1 LIINELRI
9 IEFFSFHCIPI
20 IYTFARQ
27 LFTTCLAMATLYYKF
42 RSTKNKGYLTARFQY
57 RIELDEKSKDIYFD
71 ARLEDPRFYVDKE
84 YFSKTYKDP
93 ILREKEKN
101 SKNLERR
108 KVASD
113 LDSEENRLRNLV
125 IDQFNKVKDPESL
138 TQEWFKDIINEYLH
152 PGLKKKESSVKVK
165 DNHLITVMEH
175 YTSYK
180 SSLTVNTIKKMGVV
194 KSKLE
199 RYEQDFKTKL
209 KITDINTDFRDQ
221 FVKWSQDNHYAS
233 GTISRD
239 LTFLRT
245 ICYYASNEL
254 DLEIYSKI
262 ERVKAKAEK
271 IKNPFTDNRDNPEEI
286 LEVYLT
292 PVEIAEIE
300 KNDELPEYL
309 ANARDI
315 FLIGYETGQR
325 ISDYLR
331 FDKEM
336 LKTINGVTL
345 INFIQ
350 KKTRKQMLLPLSSRV
365 LKILEKRNGE
375 FPRRISDQKF
385 NDYIK
390 LVCKESKIT
399 ETTLG
404 VKRIKVLKD
413 SNDEE
418 SEIWRGIP
426 GYYPKYELIAGHT
439 ARRSFCT
446 NHYGIW
452 PTSDIMYFSG
462 HSTET
467 MLLQYIKAKPIERA
481 LQIFKNLN

>member
-1 LIINELRI
+1 
-9 IEFFSFHCIPI
+9 
-20 IYTFARQ
+20 
-27 LFTTCLAMATLYYKF
+27 M
-42 RSTKNKGYLTARFQY
+42 RFQY
-57 RIELDEKSKDIYFD
+57 RIDFVEKSKDIYFD
-71 ARLEDPRFYVDKE
+71 ALLEDKRFFVDKE

-101 SKNLERR
+101 SKNLDKR

-113 LDSEENRLRNLV
+113 LDAEENTIRNLV
-125 IDQFNKVKDPESL
+125 IDEFRAIENPETL
-138 TQEWFKDIINEYLH
+138 TKEWFKDIISEYLH
-152 PGLKKKESSVKVK
+152 PGFKKKKYQVKIVGN
-165 DNHLITVMEH
+165 DLIAVLEH
-175 YTSYK
+175 YKNYK
-180 SSLTVNTIKKMGVV
+180 SNLAPNTIKKMGVV

-199 RYEQDFKTKL
+199 RYESDLNIKL
-209 KITDINTDFRDQ
+209 KLTDINTNFRDE
-221 FVKWSQDNHYAS
+221 FIKWSNEKQYAS

-254 DLEIYSKI
+254 DLEIYEKL
-262 ERVKAKAEK
+262 ERVNTKIEK
-271 IKNPFTDNRDNPEEI
+271 IKNPYTDNRDNPEEI
-286 LEVYLT
+286 LEAYVT
-292 PVEIAEIE
+292 PNEIEEIE
-300 KNDELPEYL
+300 KINDLPEYL
-309 ANARDI
+309 DNARDI

-365 LKILEKRNGE
+365 LRILEKRNGD

-390 LVCKESKIT
+390 LVCEKAKIT
-399 ETTLG
+399 ETILG
-404 VKRIKVLKD
+404 VKRIEVLVDPKD
-413 SNDEE
+413 KE
-418 SEIWRGIP
+418 SGIWRGVP
-426 GYYPKYELIAGHT
+426 GYYPKFELIAGHT

-462 HSTET
+462 HSTEA

-481 LQIFKNLN
+481 LQIFKNLK

>member
-1 LIINELRI
+1 M
-9 IEFFSFHCIPI
+9 S
-20 IYTFARQ
+20 
-27 LFTTCLAMATLYYKF
+27 TLYYKF

-57 RIELDEKSKDIYFD
+57 RIEFAEKSKDIYFD
-71 ARLEDPRFYVDKE
+71 ALLEDKRFFVDKE

-93 ILREKEKN
+93 ILREKEKS
-101 SKNLERR
+101 SKNLDKR

-113 LDSEENRLRNLV
+113 LDTEENKLRNLV
-125 IDQFNKVKDPESL
+125 IDRFNNIENKESL
-138 TQEWFKDIINEYLH
+138 TKEWYKDIIYEYLH
-152 PGLKKKESSVKVK
+152 PGFKKKNTVVKIVGN
-165 DNHLITVMEH
+165 DLITVLEH
-175 YTSYK
+175 YKNYK
-180 SSLTVNTIKKMGVV
+180 SDLTFNTIKKMGVV
-194 KSKLE
+194 KSKLDRFE
-199 RYEQDFKTKL
+199 NDL
-209 KITDINTDFRDQ
+209 KIRLKTTDINTEFRDR
-221 FVKWSQDNHYAS
+221 FIKWSNENQYAA

-239 LTFLRT
+239 LTFIRT

-254 DLEIYSKI
+254 DLEIYNKL
-262 ERVKAKAEK
+262 ERVQYKLEK
-271 IKNPFTDNRDNPEEI
+271 IKNPYTDNRDNPEEI

-292 PVEIAEIE
+292 PKEIE
-300 KNDELPEYL
+300 DIENINDLPEYL
-309 ANARDI
+309 DNARDI

-325 ISDYLR
+325 ISDFLR

-350 KKTRKQMLLPLSSRV
+350 KKTKKQMLLPLISRV
-365 LKILEKRNGE
+365 LRILEKRNGE

-390 LVCKESKIT
+390 LVCEQSKIT
-399 ETTLG
+399 ETVLG
-404 VKRIKVLKD
+404 VKRIKVLLD
-413 SNDEE
+413 PNDEE
-418 SEIWRGIP
+418 SGIWRGVP
-426 GYYPKYELIAGHT
+426 GYYPKKDLVAGHT

-462 HSTET
+462 HSTEA

-481 LQIFKNLN
+481 LQIFKNLK

>member
-1 LIINELRI
+1 M
-9 IEFFSFHCIPI
+9 S
-20 IYTFARQ
+20 
-27 LFTTCLAMATLYYKF
+27 TLYYKF
-42 RSTKNKGYLTARFQY
+42 RSTKNKGYLTVRFQY
-57 RIELDEKSKDIYFD
+57 RIDFDEKSKDIYFD
-71 ARLEDPRFYVDKE
+71 ALLEDKRFFVDKE

-101 SKNLERR
+101 SKNLDKR

-113 LDSEENRLRNLV
+113 LDAEENTIRNLV
-125 IDQFNKVKDPESL
+125 IDQFRAIENPETL
-138 TQEWFKDIINEYLH
+138 TKEWFKDIISEYLH
-152 PGLKKKESSVKVK
+152 PGFKKKKYQVKIVGN
-165 DNHLITVMEH
+165 DLIAVLEH
-175 YTSYK
+175 YKNYK
-180 SSLTVNTIKKMGVV
+180 SNLAPNTIKKMGVV

-199 RYEQDFKTKL
+199 RYESDLNIKL
-209 KITDINTDFRDQ
+209 KLTDINTNFRDE
-221 FVKWSQDNHYAS
+221 FIKWSNEKQYAS

-245 ICYYASNEL
+245 ICYYASSEL
-254 DLEIYSKI
+254 DLEIYEKLD
-262 ERVKAKAEK
+262 RVKFKLEK
-271 IKNPFTDNRDNPEEI
+271 IKNPYTDNRDNPEEI
-286 LEVYLT
+286 LEAYLT
-292 PVEIAEIE
+292 PNEIEEIE
-300 KNDELPEYL
+300 KKQDLPEYL
-309 ANARDI
+309 DNTRDL

-331 FDKEM
+331 FNKEM

-350 KKTRKQMLLPLSSRV
+350 KKTKKQMLLPLSSRV
-365 LKILEKRNGE
+365 LRILEKRNGE

-390 LVCKESKIT
+390 LVCEEAKIT
-399 ETTLG
+399 ETVLG
-404 VKRIKVLKD
+404 VKRVKVLTDPK
-413 SNDEE
+413 DEE
-418 SEIWRGIP
+418 SGIWRGVP
-426 GYYPKYELIAGHT
+426 GYFPKYKLIAGHT

-462 HSTET
+462 HSTEA

-481 LQIFKNLN
+481 LQIFKNLK

>member
-1 LIINELRI
+1 M
-9 IEFFSFHCIPI
+9 S
-20 IYTFARQ
+20 
-27 LFTTCLAMATLYYKF
+27 TLYYKY

-57 RIELDEKSKDIYFD
+57 RIDFDEKPKDIYFD
-71 ARLEDPRFYVDKE
+71 ALLEDKRFFVDKE

-101 SKNLERR
+101 SKNLDKR

-113 LDSEENRLRNLV
+113 LDAEENTIRNLV
-125 IDQFNKVKDPESL
+125 IDEFRAIENPKDL
-138 TQEWFKDIINEYLH
+138 TKEWFKDIINEYLH
-152 PGLKKKESSVKVK
+152 PGFKKKKYQVKIVGN
-165 DNHLITVMEH
+165 DLIAVLEH
-175 YTSYK
+175 YKKYK
-180 SSLTVNTIKKMGVV
+180 SNLAPNTIKKMGVV

-199 RYEQDFKTKL
+199 RYESDLNIKL
-209 KITDINTDFRDQ
+209 KLTDINTNFRDE
-221 FVKWSQDNHYAS
+221 FIKWSNEKQYAS

-245 ICYYASNEL
+245 ICYYASSEL
-254 DLEIYSKI
+254 DLEIYEKLD
-262 ERVKAKAEK
+262 RVKFKLEK
-271 IKNPFTDNRDNPEEI
+271 IKNPYTDNRDNPEEI
-286 LEVYLT
+286 LEAYLT
-292 PVEIAEIE
+292 PNEIEEIE
-300 KNDELPEYL
+300 KIKDLSEYL
-309 ANARDI
+309 DNARDL

-331 FDKEM
+331 FDKSM
-336 LKTINGVTL
+336 IKIVNGVTL

-350 KKTRKQMLLPLSSRV
+350 KKTKKQMLLPLSNRV
-365 LKILEKRNGE
+365 LRILEKRNGE

-390 LVCKESKIT
+390 LVCEEAKIT
-399 ETTLG
+399 ETVLG
-404 VKRIKVLKD
+404 VKRVKVLTDLK
-413 SNDEE
+413 DEE
-418 SEIWRGIP
+418 SGIWRGVP
-426 GYYPKYELIAGHT
+426 GYYPKHELVAGHT

-446 NHYGIW
+446 NHYGFW

-462 HSTET
+462 HSTEA

>member
-1 LIINELRI
+1 M
-9 IEFFSFHCIPI
+9 S
-20 IYTFARQ
+20 
-27 LFTTCLAMATLYYKF
+27 TLYYKY

-57 RIELDEKSKDIYFD
+57 RIEFGEKSKDIYFD
-71 ARLEDPRFYVDKE
+71 ALLEDKRFFIDKE

-101 SKNLERR
+101 SKNLDKR
-108 KVASD
+108 KIASD
-113 LDSEENRLRNLV
+113 LDSEENKLRNLV
-125 IDQFNKVKDPESL
+125 IDQFNNIENPELL
-138 TQEWFKDIINEYLH
+138 TKEWFKDIINEYLH
-152 PGLKKKESSVKVK
+152 PDFKKKNSVVK
-165 DNHLITVMEH
+165 IIGNDLITVIEH
-175 YTSYK
+175 YKNYK
-180 SSLTVNTIKKMGVV
+180 SNLAFNTQKKMGVV
-194 KSKLE
+194 KNKME
-199 RYEQDFKTKL
+199 RYENDLQIKL
-209 KITDINTDFRDQ
+209 KVSDINTDFRDQ
-221 FVKWSQDNHYAS
+221 FVKWSNENHYAA

-254 DLEIYSKI
+254 DLEIYNKL
-262 ERVKAKAEK
+262 ERVNAKIEK

-286 LEVYLT
+286 LEAYLT
-292 PVEIAEIE
+292 PNEIE
-300 KNDELPEYL
+300 KIEKNNDLPEYL
-309 ANARDI
+309 DNARDI

-350 KKTRKQMLLPLSSRV
+350 KKTRKQMLLPLSTRV
-365 LKILEKRNGE
+365 LRILEKRNGD

-390 LVCKESKIT
+390 VVCEKSEIT
-399 ETTLG
+399 ESTLG
-404 VKRIKVLKD
+404 VKRIKVLTDPKDKD
-413 SNDEE
+413 SG
-418 SEIWRGIP
+418 IWRGVP
-426 GYYPKYELIAGHT
+426 GYYPKHDLIAGHT

-462 HSTET
+462 HSTEA

-481 LQIFKNLN
+481 MQIFKNLN

>member
-1 LIINELRI
+1 
-9 IEFFSFHCIPI
+9 
-20 IYTFARQ
+20 
-27 LFTTCLAMATLYYKF
+27 MATLYYKF

-57 RIELDEKSKDIYFD
+57 RIELGEKSKDIYFD
-71 ARLEDPRFYVDKE
+71 TLLKDKRFFVDKE
-84 YFSKTYKDP
+84 YFYKTYKDP

-101 SKNLERR
+101 SKNLDKR
-108 KVASD
+108 KLASD
-113 LDSEENRLRNLV
+113 LDSEENKLRSLV
-125 IDQFNKVKDPESL
+125 INQFNNIENPESL
-138 TQEWFKDIINEYLH
+138 TKEWFKDIINEYLH
-152 PGLKKKESSVKVK
+152 PDFKKKSSVAKIIGN
-165 DNHLITVMEH
+165 DLIAVLEH
-175 YTSYK
+175 YKNYK
-180 SSLTVNTIKKMGVV
+180 SDLTVNTVKKMGVV
-194 KSKLE
+194 KSKLDRFE
-199 RYEQDFKTKL
+199 NDLQIRL
-209 KITDINTDFRDQ
+209 KITDVNTDFRDQ
-221 FVKWSQDNHYAS
+221 FVKWSIENHYAS

-254 DLEIYSKI
+254 DLEIYNKL
-262 ERVKAKAEK
+262 ERVKYKSEK

-286 LEVYLT
+286 LEAYLT
-292 PVEIAEIE
+292 PNEIAAIE
-300 KNDELPEYL
+300 NNSDLPEYL
-309 ANARDI
+309 DNARDL

-345 INFIQ
+345 ISFIQ
-350 KKTRKQMLLPLSSRV
+350 KKTKKQMLLPLSSRV
-365 LKILEKRNGE
+365 LRILEKRNGE

-390 LVCKESKIT
+390 LICEKSKIM
-399 ETTLG
+399 ESTLG
-404 VKRIKVLKD
+404 VKRVKVLTD
-413 SNDEE
+413 PNNEE
-418 SEIWRGIP
+418 SGIWRGIP
-426 GYYPKYELIAGHT
+426 GYFPKHKLISGHT

-446 NHYGIW
+446 NHYGVW

-462 HSTET
+462 HSTEA

>member
-1 LIINELRI
+1 
-9 IEFFSFHCIPI
+9 
-20 IYTFARQ
+20 
-27 LFTTCLAMATLYYKF
+27 MATLYYKF
-42 RSTKNKGYLTARFQY
+42 RSTKNKGYLTARFQF
-57 RIELDEKSKDIYFD
+57 RIEIDSKPKDIYFD
-71 ARLEDPRFYVDKE
+71 ARLEDQKFYVDKE
-84 YFSKTYKDP
+84 YFNSIYKDP

-101 SKNLERR
+101 SKNLDKR

-113 LDSEENRLRNLV
+113 LDAEENKLRNLA
-125 IDQFNKVKDPESL
+125 IDQFNKIENPESL

-152 PGLKKKESSVKVK
+152 PGVKKK
-165 DNHLITVMEH
+165 
-175 YTSYK
+175 K
-180 SSLTVNTIKKMGVV
+180 SSLITIENNLIAVLEHYKNYKANLTLNTQKKMGVV

-199 RYEQDFKTKL
+199 RYENDLKIKL
-209 KITDINTDFRDQ
+209 KISDISTEFRDQ
-221 FVKWSQDNHYAS
+221 FIKWSTENHYAS

-254 DLEIYSKI
+254 DLEIYPKLD
-262 ERVKAKAEK
+262 RVKAKSEK

-286 LEVYLT
+286 LEAYLT
-292 PVEIAEIE
+292 PQEIVEIE
-300 KNDELPEYL
+300 KINDLPEFL
-309 ANARDI
+309 DNARDL

-350 KKTRKQMLLPLSSRV
+350 KKTKKQMLLPLSSRV
-365 LKILEKRNGE
+365 LRILEKRNGE

-390 LVCKESKIT
+390 LVCRESKII

-413 SNDEE
+413 LKDEE
-418 SEIWRGIP
+418 STIWRGVP
-426 GYYPKYELIAGHT
+426 GHYPKYELIAGHT

-446 NHYGIW
+446 NHYGLW

-462 HSTET
+462 HSTEA

-481 LQIFKNLN
+481 LQIFKNLK

>member
-1 LIINELRI
+1 M
-9 IEFFSFHCIPI
+9 S
-20 IYTFARQ
+20 
-27 LFTTCLAMATLYYKF
+27 TLYYKF

-57 RIELDEKSKDIYFD
+57 RIEFAEKSKDIYFD
-71 ARLEDPRFYVDKE
+71 ALLEDKRFFVDKE

-101 SKNLERR
+101 SKNLDKR

-113 LDSEENRLRNLV
+113 LDAEENTIRNLV
-125 IDQFNKVKDPESL
+125 MDQFREVQNPETL
-138 TQEWFKDIINEYLH
+138 TKEWFKDIISEYLH
-152 PGLKKKESSVKVK
+152 PGFKKKKYQVKIVGN
-165 DNHLITVMEH
+165 DLIAVLDH
-175 YTSYK
+175 YKNYK
-180 SSLTVNTIKKMGVV
+180 SNLAPNTIKKMGVV

-199 RYEQDFKTKL
+199 RYESDLNIKL
-209 KITDINTDFRDQ
+209 KLTDINTNFRDE
-221 FVKWSQDNHYAS
+221 FIKWSNEKQYAS

-254 DLEIYSKI
+254 DLEIYEKLD
-262 ERVKAKAEK
+262 RVKFKLEK
-271 IKNPFTDNRDNPEEI
+271 IKNPFTENRDNPEEI
-286 LEVYLT
+286 LEAYLT
-292 PVEIAEIE
+292 PNEIEEIE
-300 KNDELPEYL
+300 KKQDLPEYL
-309 ANARDI
+309 DNTRDL

-331 FDKEM
+331 FNKEM

-350 KKTRKQMLLPLSSRV
+350 KKTKKQMLLPLSSRV
-365 LKILEKRNGE
+365 LRILEKRNGE

-390 LVCKESKIT
+390 LVCEEAKIT
-399 ETTLG
+399 ETVLG
-404 VKRIKVLKD
+404 VKRVKVLTDPK
-413 SNDEE
+413 DEE
-418 SEIWRGIP
+418 SGIWRGVP
-426 GYYPKYELIAGHT
+426 GYFPKYKLIAGHT

-481 LQIFKNLN
+481 LQIFKNLK

>member
-1 LIINELRI
+1 M
-9 IEFFSFHCIPI
+9 S
-20 IYTFARQ
+20 
-27 LFTTCLAMATLYYKF
+27 TLHYKY

-57 RIELDEKSKDIYFD
+57 RIDFGEKPKDIYFD
-71 ARLEDPRFYVDKE
+71 ALLEDKRFFVDKE

-101 SKNLERR
+101 SKNLDKR

-113 LDSEENRLRNLV
+113 LDAEENTIRNLV
-125 IDQFNKVKDPESL
+125 IDEFRAIENPETL
-138 TQEWFKDIINEYLH
+138 TKEWFKDIISEYLH
-152 PGLKKKESSVKVK
+152 PGFKKKKYQVKIVGN
-165 DNHLITVMEH
+165 DLIAVLEH
-175 YTSYK
+175 YKNYK
-180 SSLTVNTIKKMGVV
+180 SNLAPNTIKKMGVV

-199 RYEQDFKTKL
+199 RYENDLNIKL
-209 KITDINTDFRDQ
+209 KITDINTNFRDE
-221 FVKWSQDNHYAS
+221 FIKWSNENQYAS

-245 ICYYASNEL
+245 ICYYASTEL
-254 DLEIYSKI
+254 DLEIFDKL
-262 ERVKAKAEK
+262 ERVKYKLEK

-286 LEVYLT
+286 LEAYLT
-292 PVEIAEIE
+292 PEEIEEIE
-300 KNDELPEYL
+300 KNNDLPEYL
-309 ANARDI
+309 DNARDL

-331 FDKEM
+331 FDKKM

-365 LKILEKRNGE
+365 LRILEKRNGE

-390 LVCKESKIT
+390 LVCEKSKIT
-399 ETTLG
+399 QTILG
-404 VKRIKVLKD
+404 VKRIKVLVDPK
-413 SNDEE
+413 DEE
-418 SEIWRGIP
+418 SGIWRGVP
-426 GYYPKYELIAGHT
+426 GYYSKKDLIAGHT

-446 NHYGIW
+446 NHYGVW

-462 HSTET
+462 HSTEA

-481 LQIFKNLN
+481 LQIFKNLK